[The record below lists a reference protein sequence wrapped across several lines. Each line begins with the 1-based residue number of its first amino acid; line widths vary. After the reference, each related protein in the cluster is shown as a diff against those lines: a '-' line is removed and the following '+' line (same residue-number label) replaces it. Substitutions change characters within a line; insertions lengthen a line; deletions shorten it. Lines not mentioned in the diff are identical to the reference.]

1 MDMGE
6 RIREAR
12 KQRGLSQEA
21 VAYRVGLEQTELSK
35 IERGRRQPSPEILER
50 IWAVL
55 NPAEDEESG
64 S

>member
-1 MDMGE
+1 MDIGE

-12 KQRGLSQEA
+12 KRLGFSQEA

-35 IERGRRQPSPEILER
+35 IERGRRQPSAEILAR
-50 IWAVL
+50 IWDVL
-55 NPAEDEESG
+55 SPDEDQESG